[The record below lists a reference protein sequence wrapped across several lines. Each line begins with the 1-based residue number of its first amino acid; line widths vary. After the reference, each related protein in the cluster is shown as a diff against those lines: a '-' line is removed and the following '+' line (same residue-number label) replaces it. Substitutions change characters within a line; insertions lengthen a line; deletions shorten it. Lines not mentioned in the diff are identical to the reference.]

1 MLCDH
6 ISSILMAVARKIAGG
21 LSNSMETPLRAQFL
35 ASSGQSR
42 SGHMAP
48 DQITAKFFIEHKS
61 LRVQENPLQICHNCE
76 HFQMQTIQTEM
87 QRGSVSQAKK
97 YWIWGSIVEIPLLI
111 YKKNTNTSYFDIWWK
126 ECHLF
131 LIRPMLK
138 LCDSPG
144 STGSTG
150 STSSP
155 GFSLSGFFSRF
166 LQGNNKQV
174 GNLGQ
179 QMPRSLLTPIS
190 HDARLGV
197 TVFSMDML
205 SRAAKQRRILLEFRQ
220 VA

>member
-1 MLCDH
+1 MLSHLFIHSCVCKYPNLACTPCYLHETEKTVKYFWPKICNRFAELMLCDH

-111 YKKNTNTSYFDIWWK
+111 HKKHQYFIFWYLMERMSPVFNPTHAEAVWFPWFYWFYRF
-126 ECHLF
+126 HQFARIFFVWLF
-131 LIRPMLK
+131 EPV
-138 LCDSPG
+138 SPG
-144 STGSTG
+144 
-150 STSSP
+150 
-155 GFSLSGFFSRF
+155 
-166 LQGNNKQV
+166 Q
-174 GNLGQ
+174 
-179 QMPRSLLTPIS
+179 
-190 HDARLGV
+190 
-197 TVFSMDML
+197 
-205 SRAAKQRRILLEFRQ
+205 
-220 VA
+220 